1 MKQKLITDELIN
13 EMLEARGF
21 GEKQINDDLV
31 QEAVLNHFNVEFT
44 DNFTSNADF
53 YIYEESTAD
62 GYSVYVATHDTSS
75 ININENVYY
84 YDSDLGDALEEFIKY
99 SNGDEHTPE
108 VIYVDDLHQHFIDDC
123 MGQLFE
129 YLAARFEED
138 IIDEL
143 KDKGYKQINEI
154 RSNSISMA
162 DISMCEGDDCN
173 LRETCYRFKAEP
185 CEYRQ
190 SYMPA
195 PIKNGVCEY
204 YWSTL

>member
-21 GEKQINDDLV
+21 GEKQINDDFV
-31 QEAVLNHFNVEFT
+31 QEAVLNHFNVELT

-75 ININENVYY
+75 ISINENVYY

-108 VIYVDDLHQHFIDDC
+108 VIYVDDLNQQFIDDAIV
-123 MGQLFE
+123 QLFE
-129 YLAARFEED
+129 YLAARFEEE

-143 KDKGYKQINEI
+143 TDEGYEYEDVNEI
-154 RSNSISMA
+154 
-162 DISMCEGDDCN
+162 
-173 LRETCYRFKAEP
+173 K
-185 CEYRQ
+185 
-190 SYMPA
+190 
-195 PIKNGVCEY
+195 V
-204 YWSTL
+204 TL